1 MQLQFDSSG
10 SDLWVICNLIGRD
23 EAYTKA
29 TDVLTAIEFSTAADI
44 RDSVV
49 VTLVIT
55 FGKKRAL
62 LVQIAAVSE
71 LPAIKDHKTLICDVK
86 NHRLRFC
93 VVRVLN

>member
-10 SDLWVICNLIGRD
+10 SDLWVIRD
-23 EAYTKA
+23 LVCRNKTNTESANVLAAREFTA
-29 TDVLTAIEFSTAADI
+29 TADI

-49 VTLVIT
+49 VTLVII